1 MRFLAQYDSSQER
14 VLTDFLASYEFVPG
28 TVFHVGYGSLY
39 EKGFGSVEPVPGLEN
54 PVDQSN
60 RFLMVNRGL
69 FLKASYL
76 RRF

>member
-1 MRFLAQYDSSQER
+1 M
-14 VLTDFLASYEFVPG
+14 LTDFLASYEFVPG

-39 EKGFGSVEPVPGLEN
+39 EKGFGSVEPVPGGQA
-54 PVDQSN
+54 PGDPSN
-60 RFLMVNRGL
+60 RYLMINRGL

>member
-1 MRFLAQYDSSQER
+1 LARYDSSQHR

-28 TVFHVGYGSLY
+28 TVFHAGYGALY
-39 EKGFGSVEPVPGLEN
+39 EKGFGSVEPAPGIVN
-54 PVDQSN
+54 PSDA
-60 RFLMVNRGL
+60 RRRYLMTSRGL